1 MEVNTLK
8 HLHFPLVIILLLCMT
23 MLTQAIEWDN
33 SKFMA
38 LDEVKQGMQGKVKTV
53 FSGTKVEEFNFE
65 VISIEKNYWPQFDV
79 IWARGWGGSFD
90 ETGIASGMSGS
101 PAYINGRLIGAIS
114 LGYPYQKKGDFF
126 GITSIESMLNVAQRG
141 MKPNLNYYS
150 SSGGFSGIQ
159 NSEEEARWQ
168 DGEEAKWQD
177 GKMARWQNGNSP
189 LAPLPPC
196 SSRGTGSRESGLA
209 FLNSEFPIPHSEV
222 PYAEQKLSVE
232 YDAINPVFD
241 SPIMRPQIPIAFSGL
256 STRAIDYI
264 KPILDKYGMYPVQGS
279 GGGSIDVDVPI
290 EPGQALGI
298 EFARGDF
305 SVFASGT
312 ITYVEG
318 DQILGFGHLMFGEGN
333 VNLPLSVGYIQY
345 VLPLMTRSTK
355 MPLPV
360 KPIGTLVQDRLAG
373 IAGIIGSHPNYIP
386 VDLHVKTADGIS
398 KELHYEVIRHRGF
411 SAGITVM
418 GILSLIDAVDKSSG
432 DSTANV
438 HTVIS
443 LKDQPDIVKDDFFSS
458 SGGAVSAPVQS
469 LYPLYSIIGN
479 PFEKVEVEKI
489 AVDISIED
497 KRNTAQIEGVR
508 INKSQ
513 YKPGDE
519 IQMFISLRPYLEQP
533 IVQKATVTIPK
544 DMPDGMAVLL
554 VSSVSANESW
564 QQNRAPLNFQPTNI
578 QQLIKLLQ
586 RGESRNNI
594 IIEIF
599 VPKVGMTVQGEEMP
613 ELPLSMLSVMTYTT
627 QAGMDGFTRGAT
639 LLREKLPTEYFIS
652 GGATLRLIVDRNA
665 P

>member
-1 MEVNTLK
+1 MLK

-38 LDEVKQGMQGKVKTV
+38 LDEVKQGMQGTIKTV
-53 FSGTKVEEFNFE
+53 FSGTTVEEFNFE
-65 VISIEKNYWPQFDV
+65 VLSIEKNFEPQWDV

-90 ETGIASGMSGS
+90 ETGIAGGMSGS

-114 LGYPYQKKGDFF
+114 LGADNQKKGDIF
-126 GITSIESMLNVAQRG
+126 GITPIELMLNVAKRG

-150 SSGGFSGIQ
+150 SGALIGIQ
-159 NSEEEARWQ
+159 NSEEEAR
-168 DGEEAKWQD
+168 WQD

-189 LAPLPPC
+189 LAPLPA
-196 SSRGTGSRESGLA
+196 SIS
-209 FLNSEFPIPHSEV
+209 HSEV
-222 PYAEQKLSVE
+222 PYIKQQLSVE
-232 YDAINPVFD
+232 DNVINPFLD
-241 SPIMRPQIPIAFSGL
+241 SQAMQLQIPIAFSGL
-256 STRAIDYI
+256 SPKAIDYI
-264 KPILDKYGMYPVQGS
+264 KPILNKYGMYPVQGI

-290 EPGQALGI
+290 EPGQVLGM

-305 SVFASGT
+305 SAFGYGT

-318 DQILGFGHLMFGEGN
+318 NQILGFGHSMFSEGN
-333 VNLPLSVGYIQY
+333 VNLPISSGYLQY
-345 VLPLMTRSTK
+345 VLPLRTRSVK
-355 MPLPV
+355 MALPV
-360 KPIGTLVQDRLAG
+360 KPIGTLVQDRQTG
-373 IAGIIGSHPNYIP
+373 IAGIIGSHPSYIP
-386 VDLHVKTADGIS
+386 VDLRMKTADGIS
-398 KELHYEVIRHRGF
+398 KELHYEVIRHRSF
-411 SAGITVM
+411 SAGMAIM
-418 GILSLIDAVDKSSG
+418 GILSIIDAVDKSSG

-458 SGGAVSAPVQS
+458 SGGAVAAPVQS
-469 LYPLYSIIGN
+469 LSTLYSIIGN
-479 PFEKVEVEKI
+479 PFQKVEVEKI

-497 KRNTAQIEGVR
+497 KRNTAKIEGIR
-508 INKSQ
+508 INKNR

-519 IQMFISLRPYLEQP
+519 IQMFITLRPYLEQP
-533 IVQKATVTIPK
+533 IIQKASVTIPE
-544 DMPDGMAVLL
+544 DIPDGITVLL

-578 QQLIKLLQ
+578 QQLITLLQ

-599 VPKVGMTVQGEEMP
+599 VPKIGMTVQGEEMP
-613 ELPLSMLSVMTYTT
+613 ELPLSIISVMNYAT
-627 QAGMDGFTRGAT
+627 QTGTEGFTRGST

-652 GGATLRLIVDRNA
+652 GGTTLRLIIDRNA

>member
-1 MEVNTLK
+1 LK

-23 MLTQAIEWDN
+23 MLAQAIEWDN

-38 LDEVKQGMQGKVKTV
+38 LDEIKPGIQGKIKTV

-65 VISIEKNYWPQFDV
+65 VISIEKNFEPQWDV
-79 IWARGWGGSFD
+79 IWARGWGGLFD
-90 ETGIASGMSGS
+90 ETGIAGGMSGS

-114 LGYPYQKKGDFF
+114 LGAYDQKKGDFF
-126 GITSIESMLNVAQRG
+126 GITPIESMLNVARRG
-141 MKPNLNYYS
+141 MKPNPNYYS
-150 SSGGFSGIQ
+150 SGGFIGFQ
-159 NSEEEARWQ
+159 NSEEEVRWQ
-168 DGEEAKWQD
+168 EG
-177 GKMARWQNGNSP
+177 NG
-189 LAPLPPC
+189 AMEHW
-196 SSRGTGSRESGLA
+196 GTGALEQLSSISPTPQRPSTPNWSIGA
-209 FLNSEFPIPHSEV
+209 ISYPYDLNHRDTNS
-222 PYAEQKLSVE
+222 QTMQL
-232 YDAINPVFD
+232 
-241 SPIMRPQIPIAFSGL
+241 QIPIAFSGL

-264 KPILDKYGMYPVQGS
+264 KPILDRYGMYPVQGS
-279 GGGSIDVDVPI
+279 GGGSVAVDVPI
-290 EPGQALGI
+290 EPGQVLGM

-305 SVFASGT
+305 SMFGYGT

-318 DQILGFGHLMFGEGN
+318 DQILGFGHPMFGEGN
-333 VNLPLSVGYIQY
+333 VNLPLSVGYLQY
-345 VLPLMTRSTK
+345 VLPLRTRSVK
-355 MPLPV
+355 MALPV
-360 KPIGTLVQDRLAG
+360 KPIGTLVQDRQTG
-373 IAGIIGSHPNYIP
+373 IAGIIGSHPGYIP

-443 LKDQPDIVKDDFFSS
+443 LKGQPDIVKDDFFSS
-458 SGGAVSAPVQS
+458 SSGAVSAPVQS

-508 INKSQ
+508 INKSH

-519 IQMFISLRPYLEQP
+519 IQMFISLRPYLEPP
-533 IVQKATVTIPK
+533 IIQKATVTIPE

-599 VPKVGMTVQGEEMP
+599 VPKIGMTVQGEEMP
-613 ELPLSMLSVMTYTT
+613 ELPLSIMSVMNHTT

-652 GGATLRLIVDRNA
+652 GGATLRLIIDRNA